1 MSAVIRPPAKQRT
14 RNPEKLLERQ
24 EAITGTKYL
33 VKWAGF
39 DDQENSWEHESDL
52 PKAMVAKFDAG
63 EKKEAELQALK
74 ASKGK
79 GSAVS
84 KAAVLAEDGDD
95 TEEDEEDA
103 DLDGED
109 SYCDVCKGGD
119 SIEGNALVLCDG
131 CDSAYHQDCHS
142 PNRITEEMLDSD
154 DLWFC
159 SSPGCQAQ
167 SVALNEEEVRAEQ
180 GVEQGAAAGNRN
192 GDGLDSGN
200 DRGSVEV
207 VEKTI
212 DSGEAS
218 PEMTANP
225 LFSQQVTADPT
236 PSKVNPMLKR
246 LEEAEKKQL
255 ERQKHRKATT
265 GGSGRLQGM
274 KRAMKRGSKTKRGR
288 PLGK

>member
-1 MSAVIRPPAKQRT
+1 LVSAVIRPPAKQRT
-14 RNPEKLLERQ
+14 RSPEKLLERQ

-39 DDQENSWEHESDL
+39 DDQENSWERESDL
-52 PKAMVAKFDAG
+52 PKAIVAKFD
-63 EKKEAELQALK
+63 AELQALK

-84 KAAVLAEDGDD
+84 KANVAAEDGDETD
-95 TEEDEEDA
+95 EDEEDT
-103 DLDGED
+103 DVDGED

-119 SIEGNALVLCDG
+119 SIEGNAIVLCDG

-142 PNRITEEMLDSD
+142 PNRVTEEELDSE

-159 SSPGCQAQ
+159 SKPGCQAQ
-167 SVALNEEEVRAEQ
+167 SVTLNEEEVRVEQ
-180 GVEQGAAAGNRN
+180 GVEQGEEQGATGN
-192 GDGLDSGN
+192 GDGLDSG
-200 DRGSVEV
+200 DDWGSVEM
-207 VEKTI
+207 VEETVE
-212 DSGEAS
+212 SGEAS
-218 PEMTANP
+218 TEKTANP
-225 LFSQQVTADPT
+225 LFSQQVTASPT
-236 PSKVNPMLKR
+236 PSAVNPMLKR

-255 ERQKHRKATT
+255 ERQKHRKTT
-265 GGSGRLQGM
+265 TAGSGRLQGM